1 LRSAATPVILRSAA
15 TKNLLWLFKRA
26 DASLRSRMTGGTMRV
41 DLFDYFLPGD
51 LIAQTARPRGTSRLL
66 VLDRDTRAM
75 AHRRFADFPGL
86 LREGDVLV
94 RNDVRVRMARL
105 YGRDE
110 EGRLVEIFL
119 LRSLG
124 EGLRCWEALA
134 RPGRRAKRGRS
145 IRFAEGLEGRVG
157 QVRDDSRREILFD
170 RDVDAGLFERIGNV
184 PLPPYIHREPG
195 APDRP
200 EDREAYQTVF
210 AKEPLAVAAPTAGLH
225 FTNSLLGEIRDRGVV
240 IADLT
245 LAVGAATFKPVTS
258 DETEEHSFDPEDAF
272 IPSATLS
279 EIARAREERRR
290 VVAVGTTVART
301 LETAAR
307 LPEGLE
313 PGRDRRFPADIFITP
328 GFEFRVVDAL
338 LTNFHL
344 PRSTLLMLICAFAGR
359 ENVLA
364 AYDAAIRER
373 YLFYSYGDAMFVT

>member
-1 LRSAATPVILRSAA
+1 
-15 TKNLLWLFKRA
+15 
-26 DASLRSRMTGGTMRV
+26 MRV

-51 LIAQTARPRGTSRLL
+51 RIAQTARPRGTSRLL
-66 VLDRDTRAM
+66 ALDRKTTAI
-75 AHRRFADFPGL
+75 AHLWFADFPEL
-86 LREGDVLV
+86 LRDGDVLV

-119 LRSLG
+119 LRPLG
-124 EGLRCWEALA
+124 DGLRRWEALA

-145 IRFAEGLEGRVG
+145 IQFAEDLEGRVG
-157 QVRDDSRREILFD
+157 KVRDDGRREILFD
-170 RDVDAGLFERIGNV
+170 GDMDAELLERIGNV
-184 PLPPYIHREPG
+184 PLPPYIRREPG

-200 EDREAYQTVF
+200 EDREGYQTVF

-225 FTNSLLGEIRDRGVV
+225 FTERILAKIRERGVSIV
-240 IADLT
+240 DVT
-245 LAVGAATFKPVTS
+245 LAVGAATFKPVTG

-272 IPSATLS
+272 IPSSALR

-301 LETAAR
+301 LETAVR

-328 GFEFRVVDAL
+328 GFEFRAVDAL

-344 PRSTLLMLICAFAGR
+344 PRSTLLMLVCAFAGR

-364 AYDAAIRER
+364 AYDAAIREG
-373 YLFYSYGDAMFVT
+373 YLFYSYGDAMFVM